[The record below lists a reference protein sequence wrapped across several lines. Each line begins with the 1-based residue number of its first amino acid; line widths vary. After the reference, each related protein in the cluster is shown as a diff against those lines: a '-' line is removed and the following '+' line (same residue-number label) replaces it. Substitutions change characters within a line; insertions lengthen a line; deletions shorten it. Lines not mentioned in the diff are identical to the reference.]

1 MDVELLL
8 GIFPQVLL
16 DGITLGFMYA
26 LIALGY
32 TMVYGVLE
40 FINFA
45 HSEIFIF
52 GAFVGVELLLTFK
65 TAGWLDVL
73 PWVVVLVVVLLA
85 GMAASGLLAVLVERT
100 AYRPLRHAPRLIPL
114 ISAIGVS
121 FFPQDTIRLAESLW
135 RNAFNLVYP
144 SMDALNHRF
153 ELTQT
158 IDVSMKSLVV
168 IVAALLMLWGLHS
181 LVNRTKVGKAIRAV
195 AEDQAA
201 ASLMGIN
208 VNRMISLT
216 FLIGGAMGG
225 GAGVLFGMQYSLINP
240 YTGFIPGLKAFT
252 AAVLGGIGNIP
263 GAMLGRLLLGI
274 LQAFGASYLSL
285 LTGGALRAEYRDI
298 RGRGPRRHHRGG
310 ARRAPGPRL
319 CRLLRGRRLFLG
331 HLRVAPGQSDLRR
344 KRLPAVAVVVLR
356 LPPGRRRRGRRSR
369 HSPGPARAEA
379 PRRLPGPRDPR
390 LRRRHPRARQQSRQ
404 AHQPDQRSQGHH
416 AHRTTAH
423 LLRPAPA
430 GRRDRPELQ
439 RDLPALSL
447 RPRAAD
453 RRRHR
458 ARQPAAG
465 GLAHRPGLGGDPRGP
480 DGRAGHGRAARAHEA
495 PGLRLRRL
503 LRGGGRRALL
513 GQADL
518 HQPGV
523 LHLHGVHRR
532 ARHDHPGRHGLHP
545 RRDPRRRRRHHSEP
559 PGPQGLFPLAQ
570 RAPQRGHHDP
580 RLQPRQPAHPARA
593 GQVRAHDLRP
603 HPRAHDDLPAAGHPA
618 RAAPHARAPGAGGAL
633 R

>member
-1 MDVELLL
+1 VDVELLL

-65 TAGWLDVL
+65 AAGWLDVL
-73 PWVVVLVVVLLA
+73 PWIVVLVVVLLA

-121 FFPQDTIRLAESLW
+121 FFLQDTIRLAESLW

-144 SMDALNHRF
+144 PMDALNHRF

-263 GAMLGRLLLGI
+263 GAMLGGLLLGI
-274 LQAFGASYLSL
+274 LEAFGASYLSL
-285 LTGGALRAEYRDI
+285 LTGGAFGAEYKDI
-298 RGRGPRRHHRGG
+298 L
-310 ARRAPGPRL
+310 AFSIL
-319 CRLLRGRRLFLG
+319 ILILIF
-331 HLRVAPGQSDLRR
+331 
-344 KRLPAVAVVVLR
+344 
-356 LPPGRRRRGRRSR
+356 
-369 HSPGPARAEA
+369 
-379 PRRLPGPRDPR
+379 
-390 LRRRHPRARQQSRQ
+390 
-404 AHQPDQRSQGHH
+404 
-416 AHRTTAH
+416 
-423 LLRPAPA
+423 RPK
-430 GRRDRPELQ
+430 G
-439 RDLPALSL
+439 
-447 RPRAAD
+447 
-453 RRRHR
+453 
-458 ARQPAAG
+458 
-465 GLAHRPGLGGDPRGP
+465 
-480 DGRAGHGRAARAHEA
+480 
-495 PGLRLRRL
+495 
-503 LRGGGRRALL
+503 LL
-513 GQADL
+513 GEI
-518 HQPGV
+518 V
-523 LHLHGVHRR
+523 RER
-532 ARHDHPGRHGLHP
+532 A
-545 RRDPRRRRRHHSEP
+545 
-559 PGPQGLFPLAQ
+559 
-570 RAPQRGHHDP
+570 
-580 RLQPRQPAHPARA
+580 
-593 GQVRAHDLRP
+593 
-603 HPRAHDDLPAAGHPA
+603 
-618 RAAPHARAPGAGGAL
+618 
-633 R
+633 